1 MSRRE
6 GGPNGTSYS
15 QATTNGNSAEG
26 TKRPTFE
33 PPPDLRSKLLA
44 EGTFK
49 DQEMDIDPENATIPT
64 TVSTPWMPGKCIP
77 HAPQAPK
84 YIISSPHIEEQK
96 KYMRD

>member
-6 GGPNGTSYS
+6 GEPNGVSYS
-15 QATTNGNSAEG
+15 QATANGNPAEG

-49 DQEMDIDPENATIPT
+49 DREMDIDPEKETIPCYC
-64 TVSTPWMPGKCIP
+64 VNSMD
-77 HAPQAPK
+77 A
-84 YIISSPHIEEQK
+84 
-96 KYMRD
+96 R